1 MWPQIT
7 LGFGAVLSG
16 ATSAT
21 GRDTAVCRS
30 IEERKELLT
39 QLLRGSNASIVLN
52 QHHEGDGEIVFSL
65 ACKLV
70 SKRPGSIYRRG
81 DHRFGSRSKIRLR
94 QR

>member
-1 MWPQIT
+1 MRVCHPAAEFPVMRDLGSRPT
-7 LGFGAVLSG
+7 LA
-16 ATSAT
+16 
-21 GRDTAVCRS
+21 
-30 IEERKELLT
+30 ELQRTT
-39 QLLRGSNASIVLN
+39 QLY
-52 QHHEGDGEIVFSL
+52 EGDGEIVFSL